1 MTMNHLVK
9 FAAVVSFALLASTG
23 AQAQD
28 CPVSTTEPFD
38 LTEAD
43 IASIYACIGDRMV
56 EGYTK
61 GGDMVAKNYR
71 NWTVSGTRHGVAGA
85 HGNRLLLTY
94 ANDIAAEQYL
104 KFAEEDVV
112 MPVGARLAKESI
124 KINKKKNAAVVGPLF
139 LMTKLAAGAAPETA
153 DWLYGGIQPNGKPMK
168 FKQSFCHDCHMS
180 WEEQDY
186 LAYPLEDVRVSN

>member
-1 MTMNHLVK
+1 MNHLVK

-43 IASIYACIGDRMV
+43 IDSIYACIGDRMV

-112 MPVGARLAKESI
+112 MSVGARLAKESI

-139 LMTKLAAGAAPETA
+139 LMTKLAAGASPETA